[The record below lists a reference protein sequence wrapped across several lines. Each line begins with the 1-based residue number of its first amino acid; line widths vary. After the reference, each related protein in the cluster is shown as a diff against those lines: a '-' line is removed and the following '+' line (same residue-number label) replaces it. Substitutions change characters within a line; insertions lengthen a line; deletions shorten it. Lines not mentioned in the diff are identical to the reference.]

1 MPPASLIPGV
11 RSGDQVVAVTVGAEV
26 VARATPELLSYTID
40 AAIFCEG
47 STLQRY
53 LQDPAVRARVRDLAP
68 LVIRLGGTS
77 EDFSQYSAGRRLPAL
92 PGVPQGCNQSAA
104 ALAAISSFANA
115 TGVKVMFGLN
125 GLLRDAAQPTGDWA
139 SDNAAALLRD
149 DAARARSQRAPPM
162 FGYEL
167 GNEPHLWQIAGY
179 GKNISATAHAA
190 DWRQLRSLVS
200 REYRGLSPAPQLV
213 GPDIWVPC
221 LVHGEPGGPP
231 NPGDA
236 PVCDVSYLRGFFAA
250 KPDLD
255 IATFHLV
262 SLHQ

>member
-125 GLLRDAAQPTGDWA
+125 GLLRDGAQPTGDWA
-139 SDNAAALLRD
+139 SNNAAALLRD

-190 DWRQLRSLVS
+190 DCSSTKPKPSIGRSHVAYS
-200 REYRGLSPAPQLV
+200 NVIPT
-213 GPDIWVPC
+213 
-221 LVHGEPGGPP
+221 H
-231 NPGDA
+231 
-236 PVCDVSYLRGFFAA
+236 
-250 KPDLD
+250 
-255 IATFHLV
+255 
-262 SLHQ
+262 